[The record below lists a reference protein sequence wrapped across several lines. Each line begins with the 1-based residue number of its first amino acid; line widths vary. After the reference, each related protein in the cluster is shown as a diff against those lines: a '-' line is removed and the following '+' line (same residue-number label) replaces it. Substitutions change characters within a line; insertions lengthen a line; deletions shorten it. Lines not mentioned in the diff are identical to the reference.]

1 MEKVEALGVT
11 FEEIKERTG
20 LSKDFVI
27 SAVVNGSFPGSYKI
41 TECGKRYIYV
51 PRGAFEDYM
60 TKWHRE
66 PSEKLIDALIIAYN
80 KSTKKALRQQYLTKL
95 NHLHYRRY
103 LGGSQSG
110 R

>member
-66 PSEKLIDALIIAYN
+66 PLSHSSVDNCVQQKYKKRHCAN
-80 KSTKKALRQQYLTKL
+80 ST
-95 NHLHYRRY
+95 
-103 LGGSQSG
+103 
-110 R
+110 

>member
-27 SAVVNGSFPGSYKI
+27 SAFVNGSFPGSYKI

-80 KSTKKALRQQYLTKL
+80 KSTKKGTAPTVPNKIKPSSL
-95 NHLHYRRY
+95 
-103 LGGSQSG
+103 
-110 R
+110 